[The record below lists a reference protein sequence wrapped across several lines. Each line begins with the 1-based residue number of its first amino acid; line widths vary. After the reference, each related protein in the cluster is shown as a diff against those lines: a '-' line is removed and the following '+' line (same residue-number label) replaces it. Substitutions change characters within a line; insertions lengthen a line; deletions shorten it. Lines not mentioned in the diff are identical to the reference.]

1 MTIAITG
8 SSGFIG
14 SELVH
19 HFLKRGYK
27 VLLLQRREPVSIPDG
42 ATFVPFDLRDESFV
56 LNPMPD
62 VLVHCAFIPLSPSQP
77 DAEDVNIAATMRLRN
92 ACHAAGARFIFLS
105 TMSAH
110 ADAESV
116 YGRHKYRLE
125 QMMDAD
131 RDTVLKLGLVVGDS
145 GGLFKRISDTL
156 ARTTLVPLVDG
167 GVQPIQT
174 VGVDEVCQVVEMV
187 VRQGFTGLFLL
198 GSEEV
203 FTLRQLYALIGEVRG
218 QRLRFLPFP
227 YALFNLALTLLGL
240 LPLRLPVSK
249 ENLLGL
255 KCLRSF
261 DTKNDLQRLSIKLRP
276 LRLTIEQY
284 ALR

>member
-14 SELVH
+14 SELVN
-19 HFLKRGYK
+19 HFLKMGYK
-27 VLLLQRREPVSIPDG
+27 VHLLQRSEPTCVPDG
-42 ATFVPFDLRDESFV
+42 ALFVPFDLRDESFV

-62 VLVHCAFIPLSPSQP
+62 VLVHCAFIPLSASQP
-77 DAEDVNIAATMRLRN
+77 DAEEVNIAATMRLHN
-92 ACHAAGARFIFLS
+92 ACHASGTRFIFLS

-110 ADAESV
+110 AEAESV

-167 GVQPIQT
+167 GIQPIQT
-174 VGVDEVCQVVEMV
+174 VGVDEVCQAVETVMK
-187 VRQGFTGLFLL
+187 QGVTGLFLL

-203 FTLRQLYALIGEVRG
+203 VTLRQLYALIGEVRG
-218 QRLRFLPFP
+218 QRLRFLSLP
-227 YALFNLALTLLGL
+227 YTLFDLALTLLGL

-261 DTKNDLQRLSIKLRP
+261 NTKNDLQCLSIKLRP
-276 LRLTIEQY
+276 LRLTIERY
-284 ALR
+284 ALQ